1 MAHVELSFTEP
12 LIPPVEAAELPSEP
26 VRSLDRWAMAAADA
40 VEACLVINELYDIV
54 AVSPA
59 AARLLGC
66 ADPQDLVRRN
76 LMAGPIPLVDFN
88 TRPRPLPQG
97 EIEKTPPVMAHDT
110 GRLARGLLRVEANGT
125 VITLDAIAT
134 PLIDAGQVVGSLTFL
149 ADLTDSLTAH

>member
-1 MAHVELSFTEP
+1 LTEP
-12 LIPPVEAAELPSEP
+12 LSPPEELNPPEQVTGRFEEP
-26 VRSLDRWAMAAADA
+26 VGSLDRWAMAATDA

-66 ADPQDLVRRN
+66 ADPADLLRRN
-76 LMAGPIPLVDFN
+76 LMAGPIALVDFN
-88 TRPRPLPQG
+88 TRPRPLPPG

-110 GRLARGLLRVEANGT
+110 GRLARGLLRVEANDT
-125 VITLDAIAT
+125 VVTLDAIAT
-134 PLIDAGQVVGSLTFL
+134 PLVDGGRVVGSLTFL